1 MKDCRNPLI
10 YRCQRVS
17 PDYIPMTNGRK
28 SNPRTFKDDDPDS
41 ARIPSYGATGDGN
54 IESKPLRIRSAWT
67 HQSPNPD
74 TTSTS
79 VVVLLPPQSE
89 RDHRSPS
96 KNPINENGA
105 PPTIGGGDVLLQWGH
120 KKRSRGARV
129 ENRTAADEAS
139 ARQAARIH
147 RRSAAAAAS
156 SGLSEKSAAAV
167 SMPPPPCSAATTSYS
182 RGENLRPS
190 MPRWGPSPPMGRT
203 MEDRISRGGAP
214 RSTADNKR
222 SSPPSPPEKAV
233 AGEKMDNGSTAAHA
247 DLSRPSDRE
256 AVGAP
261 VPEKLNMELFEW
273 PRIYISLSRK
283 EKEDDFFVM
292 KGAKLPQRPKKRAKN
307 IDKALQYCFPGMWL
321 SELTRGR
328 YEVREK
334 KCVKKQKRRGLK
346 GLESMDS
353 DSD

>member
-1 MKDCRNPLI
+1 
-10 YRCQRVS
+10 
-17 PDYIPMTNGRK
+17 MTNGRK
-28 SNPRTFKDDDPDS
+28 SNSRTFKDDDPDS
-41 ARIPSYGATGDGN
+41 ARIPSYGAAGGGN

-67 HQSPNPD
+67 PQSPNPD
-74 TTSTS
+74 TTSS
-79 VVVLLPPQSE
+79 SVVLLPPQSE
-89 RDHRSPS
+89 RNHRSPS

-105 PPTIGGGDVLLQWGH
+105 PTIGGGDVLLQWGH

-147 RRSAAAAAS
+147 RRSAATAS

-167 SMPPPPCSAATTSYS
+167 SMPPPPCSAPTTSYS

-190 MPRWGPSPPMGRT
+190 MPRWAPSPPMGRA
-203 MEDRISRGGAP
+203 MEDRTSRGGAP

-222 SSPPSPPEKAV
+222 SSPPSPPEKAAGAI
-233 AGEKMDNGSTAAHA
+233 AGEKMVNGSTAAHA

-261 VPEKLNMELFEW
+261 APTEKLNMELFEW

-292 KGAKLPQRPKKRAKN
+292 KGTKLPQRPKKRAKN

>member
-1 MKDCRNPLI
+1 
-10 YRCQRVS
+10 
-17 PDYIPMTNGRK
+17 MTNGRK
-28 SNPRTFKDDDPDS
+28 SNSRTFKDDDPDS
-41 ARIPSYGATGDGN
+41 ARIPSYGASGGGN

-67 HQSPNPD
+67 AQSPNPD
-74 TTSTS
+74 TTSS
-79 VVVLLPPQSE
+79 SVVLLPPQPE

-96 KNPINENGA
+96 KNPNNENGA
-105 PPTIGGGDVLLQWGH
+105 PTTIGGGDVLLQWGH

-147 RRSAAAAAS
+147 RRSAAAAS

-167 SMPPPPCSAATTSYS
+167 SMPP
-182 RGENLRPS
+182 
-190 MPRWGPSPPMGRT
+190 
-203 MEDRISRGGAP
+203 
-214 RSTADNKR
+214 
-222 SSPPSPPEKAV
+222 
-233 AGEKMDNGSTAAHA
+233 
-247 DLSRPSDRE
+247 
-256 AVGAP
+256 AP
-261 VPEKLNMELFEW
+261 VSTEKLNMELFEW

-292 KGAKLPQRPKKRAKN
+292 KGTKLPQRPKKRAKN

-334 KCVKKQKRRGLK
+334 KCVKKKRRGLK